1 MDMRRYEASAA
12 AVVSSMTAYG
22 DPSLDQERLFN
33 KPENKELLPPGM
45 HTPLRVFPSAA
56 MEPPF
61 VSYATSRT
69 GEAPIHPE
77 AW

>member
-33 KPENKELLPPGM
+33 KPENKELPKP
-45 HTPLRVFPSAA
+45 
-56 MEPPF
+56 
-61 VSYATSRT
+61 
-69 GEAPIHPE
+69 
-77 AW
+77 